1 MKREIKKKPTM
12 KARGIRF
19 SDETWAMITKD
30 AAKWNGYRTTP
41 SDVVREIV
49 DAHYYGKKRKG

>member
-1 MKREIKKKPTM
+1 MAIKKQTL

-19 SDETWAMITKD
+19 TDEAWKNITAD
-30 AAKWNGYRTTP
+30 AKADKTRRTTP

-49 DAHYYGKKRKG
+49 DAHYAKKKPR